1 MEISKSNEK
10 IKELK
15 KLKNK
20 GTNNLM
26 VVEGLDVIKEA
37 IINNMEIISVFYNDD
52 NLKEEGALLLKE

>member
-37 IINNMEIISVFYNDD
+37 IINNMEIISVFTMMII
-52 NLKEEGALLLKE
+52 